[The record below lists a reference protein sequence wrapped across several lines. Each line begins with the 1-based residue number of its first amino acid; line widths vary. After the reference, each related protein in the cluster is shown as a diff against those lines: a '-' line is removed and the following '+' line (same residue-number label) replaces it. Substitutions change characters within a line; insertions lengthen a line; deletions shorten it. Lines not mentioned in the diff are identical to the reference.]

1 VVGAKT
7 LGLWQ
12 VFDLAECT
20 GAFHTPLAMD
30 DALGLV
36 EIRRGDE

>member
-12 VFDLAECT
+12 GYDLAECT
-20 GAFHTPLAMD
+20 GTFHTPLVMY

-36 EIRRGDE
+36 EIHRGDE

>member
-1 VVGAKT
+1 MAES

-12 VFDLAECT
+12 GYDLAECT
-20 GAFHTPLAMD
+20 GAFYTLLAMY

-36 EIRRGDE
+36 EIRQGDE